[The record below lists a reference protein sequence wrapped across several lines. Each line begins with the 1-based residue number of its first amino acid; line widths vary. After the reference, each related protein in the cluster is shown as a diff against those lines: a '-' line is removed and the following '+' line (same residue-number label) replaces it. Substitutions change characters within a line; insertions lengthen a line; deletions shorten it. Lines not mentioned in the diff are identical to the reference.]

1 LGSIDWFYRGAK
13 EGLFEIQFTSQFI
26 REMNKSPE
34 AVQALFFEW
43 FSDRDDLDDAAGNIF
58 RLDYSELDGIDT
70 VGSVSDFLDS
80 QLRGIVGVRGKE
92 HRRYGDIDQ
101 LIGHRNSG
109 ADAFVTLDGRTI
121 NNHKPQLL
129 ELGICVVTPHEVRES
144 YGS

>member
-1 LGSIDWFYRGAK
+1 
-13 EGLFEIQFTSQFI
+13 
-26 REMNKSPE
+26 MNKSPE

-80 QLRGIVGVRGKE
+80 QLSEILGVRGKV

-121 NNHKPQLL
+121 MNHKSQLL
-129 ELGICVVTPHEVRES
+129 ELGICVVTPREVRES
-144 YGS
+144 FGC